1 MTAAWLSN
9 SQVSAYVENCCQTM
23 AQEREGGKLG
33 SPPDWACS
41 QSSPFPTPSSLGG
54 HLPCFPASRFVC
66 RTEVVTLH
74 TPLGETKGGRRVA
87 EGLGR
92 GSQGNRMNLFSEKH
106 GVQTGGFLLSCFS
119 SVKASINSTLIIK
132 SEQCVSGFQQL
143 NSVTAVSLGSLASF
157 TT

>member
-1 MTAAWLSN
+1 MAQQFPSQCICGKLLSN
-9 SQVSAYVENCCQTM
+9 NGPGEGRRKAPFTPRPGLLSAPP
-23 AQEREGGKLG
+23 
-33 SPPDWACS
+33 SPHPAAS
-41 QSSPFPTPSSLGG
+41 VAT
-54 HLPCFPASRFVC
+54 FPASLPRFVC
-66 RTEVVTLH
+66 WTEVVTLH
-74 TPLGETKGGRRVA
+74 IPLGERKGGWRVA
-87 EGLGR
+87 QGLGR

-106 GVQTGGFLLSCFS
+106 GVQTGRFLLSCFS